1 MLEKAVL
8 MKAVEFW
15 MLAVLR
21 ASESPCASVKLS

>member
-8 MKAVEFW
+8 MKAIEFW

-21 ASESPCASVKLS
+21 ASVSPHASIKLN

>member
-8 MKAVEFW
+8 MKAAEFW

-21 ASESPCASVKLS
+21 ASVSLRASVKLN